1 MAKVRN
7 IKPKDTKRTVSRLLG
22 YLLEYKLKI
31 AFVILAVIVSAGASV
46 ASGYFFK
53 PILNDYIVPFIGVL
67 FNRLEKKLDYYKG

>member
-53 PILNDYIVPFIGVL
+53 PILND
-67 FNRLEKKLDYYKG
+67 